1 MSEVISVVV
10 PVYNVK
16 AYLDECLTGI
26 VNQSYTDIDIIVVDD
41 GSTDGSEKMCDEW
54 AGKDSRIKVIHQ
66 KNGGLS
72 AARNTGIEASTGR
85 YIFFV
90 DSDDYVETDAVQ
102 TLYECAVRNRSDLT
116 IGHGKWVSEDGTPI
130 GHEEAETEEE
140 RVISKEEFWCEFCDN
155 HDFVVAWSK
164 LYKRELFDTVKF
176 PVGKINEDFGIARH
190 IIEQTET
197 IACTNKTIYN
207 YRVRQ
212 GSIVRSPFTE
222 KNLYLI
228 GERLNL
234 LKYILGKDFSSQSK
248 YYVCRRQFP
257 DAMDGIGKGFKY
269 LDTKD
274 AGIKKILTDYYNEY
288 KLIAKALLKGID
300 GSVTPDTFT
309 KVSSVIYLLSRRGY
323 FFLRSIKKKG

>member
-1 MSEVISVVV
+1 MSEVVSVVV

-16 AYLDECLTGI
+16 VYLDECLSGI
-26 VNQSYTDIDIIVVDD
+26 VNQSYSNIEIIVVDD
-41 GSTDGSEKMCDEW
+41 GSTDGSGEMCDEW
-54 AGKDSRIKVIHQ
+54 AAKDARIKVIHQ
-66 KNGGLS
+66 INGGLS
-72 AARNTGIEASTGR
+72 AARNTGIDASTGR

-90 DSDDYVETDAVQ
+90 DSDDYVETDSVQ
-102 TLYECAVRNRSDLT
+102 SLYECAVRNNSDLT
-116 IGHGKWVSEDGTPI
+116 IGHGQWVSEDGTPLNR
-130 GHEEAETEEE
+130 EEDGSEE
-140 RVISKEEFWCEFCDN
+140 RIVSKEEFWCEFCDN
-155 HDFVVAWSK
+155 HDFIVAWSK

-190 IIEQTET
+190 VIEQTET
-197 IACTNKTIYN
+197 IAYTTKKIYN
-207 YRVRQ
+207 YRIRQ

-234 LKYILGKDFSSQSK
+234 LKYILGKDFSAESK

-269 LDTKD
+269 LNTKD
-274 AGIKKILTDYYNEY
+274 AGIKKILIDYYNGY
-288 KLIAKALLKGID
+288 RPIAKALLKGID
-300 GSVTPDTFT
+300 GSVSPDTFT

-323 FFLRSIKKKG
+323 FFLRNIKKKG